1 MQPLTIAPVLAGAAN
16 LLLALF
22 WLFVA
27 LVGSNGLD
35 SARGGRLLGLL
46 ALVLAF
52 GWTAGLFL
60 ARSLVQWG
68 LAHGWSGTASVAA
81 AVSAAAAEFL
91 GLAGLTT
98 AALFLWLA
106 A

>member
-1 MQPLTIAPVLAGAAN
+1 MPPLTVAPVLAGAAN

-46 ALVLAF
+46 ALALAL
-52 GWTAGLFL
+52 GWAAGLFL

-68 LAHGWSGTASVAA
+68 LAHGWSATASVAA
-81 AVSAAAAEFL
+81 AGSAAVAAFL
-91 GLAGLTT
+91 VLAALAT